1 LNKFYPFSDS
11 HHETSLARATNL
23 ETDTHRP
30 STEELDK
37 QHKQHL
43 KTTTKALHGGGKG
56 GVVSKLIKPSL
67 KGNVVKA
74 CLGMQ
79 RISGGSNGGGR
90 LSSRPRRS
98 SSLGRSVKP
107 IKKVNIIHRS
117 GGGLLQQRQ
126 QQKKAGPDPR
136 YILWALVL
144 LEFEPP
150 LVVPH
155 VNNVLSCCKNYCFE
169 WKQIPS
175 LDISYTAIPKGSTMF
190 LLSSTS
196 S

>member
-1 LNKFYPFSDS
+1 LFCGFALNKFYPSSDS

-23 ETDTHRP
+23 ETVVDTHRP
-30 STEELDK
+30 STEELDQ
-37 QHKQHL
+37 QHEQHL
-43 KTTTKALHGGGKG
+43 TTANGLHGGGKG
-56 GVVSKLIKPSL
+56 GGVSKLLKPSL

-98 SSLGRSVKP
+98 SSLSRSVRP

-117 GGGLLQQRQ
+117 GGGIVQQRQ

-150 LVVPH
+150 
-155 VNNVLSCCKNYCFE
+155 
-169 WKQIPS
+169 
-175 LDISYTAIPKGSTMF
+175 
-190 LLSSTS
+190 
-196 S
+196 